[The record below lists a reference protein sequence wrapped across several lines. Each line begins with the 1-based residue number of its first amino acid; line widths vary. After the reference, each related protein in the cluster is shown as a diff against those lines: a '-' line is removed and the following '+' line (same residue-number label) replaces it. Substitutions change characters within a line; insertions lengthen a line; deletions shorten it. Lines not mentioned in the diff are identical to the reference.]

1 MQADFVWRGTISI
14 GTSVRTEPRPQRA
27 VVLVVTSDVELR
39 EASARALEC
48 EGYTVLTA
56 AHGGHAVLACM
67 KAGRIDL
74 LASDLWM
81 DDVSGPALA
90 ARLRRFCPSLAT
102 VFFAPPGATECDG
115 VLVKP
120 FSRIDL
126 LAASAVARAR
136 TALEPEPLATSAS

>member
-1 MQADFVWRGTISI
+1 MQADHARRGTLSI
-14 GTSVRTEPRPQRA
+14 ATPVRTESQRRRP
-27 VVLVVTSDVELR
+27 VVLVVTADEGLR
-39 EASARALEC
+39 EASARAFEG

-74 LASDLWM
+74 LASELWM
-81 DDVSGPALA
+81 EDVSGPALA
-90 ARLRRFCPSLAT
+90 ARLRRFCPALAT
-102 VFFAPPGATECDG
+102 VFFAPPGAREGEG
-115 VLVKP
+115 VLVRP

-136 TALEPEPLATSAS
+136 AALASESLATSAS